1 MRDYRKIVGFN
12 VKTLREN
19 RGLSQEELGF
29 LAGID
34 RTYVSGVERGL
45 RNPTVLVLVRFAV
58 ALNVIPSLL
67 LTDNIEDSDSHN

>member
-58 ALNVIPSLL
+58 ALNVTPSLL
-67 LTDNIEDSDSHN
+67 LTDNIENSDSHN